1 MSRTAIDM
9 LGQHIGKWTV
19 ISKSNKQTKNKNTY
33 WLCQCECG
41 TLQEICGTDLRRRKT
56 LQCKHCSG
64 LIAKQNLLSVNNIK
78 HTKQNNDEIGK
89 VYGQLTVL
97 EKIEQTLGGSIWRC
111 KCSCGNEINVRI
123 NNLHSGKTQSCGC
136 IKSRG
141 ENIINRILQ
150 ENNIIYKRE
159 YTFDDLLG
167 VNHGKLRFDFA
178 IFNKEN
184 QLIKL
189 IEFQG
194 RQHFEETKVWNNDN
208 KIHDEYKRKYCKEHN
223 IELLEIPYYDIN
235 KIDLN
240 YLGLITLM

>member
-41 TLQEICGTDLRRRKT
+41 TQQDICGSDLRRGKTTQCRKCAGT
-56 LQCKHCSG
+56 SPKSND
-64 LIAKQNLLSVNNIK
+64 KKPIK
-78 HTKQNNDEIGK
+78 HREDEIGK
-89 VYGQLTVL
+89 QYGQLTVL
-97 EKIEQTLGGSIWRC
+97 RKVEQTLGGSIWECR
-111 KCSCGNEINVRI
+111 CSCGNKVNVRI

-141 ENIINRILQ
+141 ENIINNILQ

-159 YTFDDLLG
+159 YSFDDLLG
-167 VNHGKLRFDFA
+167 INQGKLRFDFA

-194 RQHFEETKVWNNDN
+194 RQHFEETKLWNNDN
-208 KIHDEYKRKYCKEHN
+208 KVHDEYKREYCKKHN

-235 KIDLN
+235 KITLE
-240 YLGLITLM
+240 YLGI

>member
-1 MSRTAIDM
+1 MT
-9 LGQHIGKWTV
+9 GQRIGKWTV
-19 ISKSNKQTKNKNTY
+19 IEKSNKKATNYNTY

-41 TLQEICGTDLRRRKT
+41 TMQEICGADLRRGKS
-56 LQCKHCSG
+56 LQCKHCAGIIAGKNLSSIKRIKL
-64 LIAKQNLLSVNNIK
+64 LI
-78 HTKQNNDEIGK
+78 QNNDEVGK
-89 VYGQLTVL
+89 VYGRLTVL
-97 EKIEQTLGGSIWRC
+97 EKVEQTLGGSIWRC
-111 KCSCGNEINVRI
+111 KCSCGNEVNVRI

-141 ENIINRILQ
+141 ENIINSVLQ

-167 VNHGKLRFDFA
+167 VNQGKLRFDFA

-194 RQHFEETKVWNNDN
+194 RQHFEETKLWNNDN

-235 KIDLN
+235 KITLEYLN
-240 YLGLITLM
+240 IPKETK